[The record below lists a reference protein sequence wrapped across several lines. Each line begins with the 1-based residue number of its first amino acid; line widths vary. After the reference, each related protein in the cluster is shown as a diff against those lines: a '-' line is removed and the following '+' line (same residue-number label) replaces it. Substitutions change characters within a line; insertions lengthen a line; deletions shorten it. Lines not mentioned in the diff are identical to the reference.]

1 MPSAFKILLTF
12 IFIDI
17 IIHYARKGGD
27 FMLEINLEP
36 LFYQTAE
43 KIDINHT
50 LDLSDLE
57 VSDTKPFKTPATIK
71 GVITNDTDIVSMH
84 AVVTVLYSGNC
95 DRCAKEVNREY
106 TILMEHTFVTEL
118 NDNQNDEYMLVP
130 TMRFDLEGLA
140 TEDVLLYLPS
150 KFLCREDCKGICP
163 TCGKDLNDGPCDCK
177 KEIDPRLAALTQL
190 LEDD

>member
-1 MPSAFKILLTF
+1 
-12 IFIDI
+12 
-17 IIHYARKGGD
+17 
-27 FMLEINLEP
+27 
-36 LFYQTAE
+36 
-43 KIDINHT
+43 
-50 LDLSDLE
+50 
-57 VSDTKPFKTPATIK
+57 
-71 GVITNDTDIVSMH
+71 
-84 AVVTVLYSGNC
+84 
-95 DRCAKEVNREY
+95 
-106 TILMEHTFVTEL
+106 MEHTFVTEL

-163 TCGKDLNDGPCDCK
+163 TCGKDLNDGPCGCK